1 MHCFPG
7 DAPPFLKKGDS
18 IMHTAK
24 DVVFA
29 HLKNDMASGRCKS
42 FIMQDNVFVQ
52 DAVSLVYERMNAGMD
67 GNRAY
72 ADMLTTNPF
81 PTSAYK
87 ILVPIWGEVQDEQ
100 NEESDELFPIHGTQ
114 LNTYAPQINVYVK
127 NYADYDADLMELL
140 ENCENS
146 EVQSNVMHMTCQVI
160 SPKGVGPQLCL
171 SVWLSSDDLS
181 ERAWND
187 LLKNLE
193 QELLYG
199 WGDGFSGKY
208 PYRTPFNTVWFHF
221 GQQNRESIDFHIK
234 KVD

>member
-72 ADMLTTNPF
+72 ADMLTTNPY

-140 ENCENS
+140 ENCENC

-160 SPKGVGPQLCL
+160 SPKDIGPQLCL
-171 SVWLSSDDLS
+171 TVWLSSDDLS

-193 QELLYG
+193 QELLYS

-221 GQQNRESIDFHIK
+221 GQQNRESINFHIE

>member
-67 GNRAY
+67 ENRTY
-72 ADMLTTNPF
+72 ADMLTTNPY

-87 ILVPIWGEVQDEQ
+87 ILVPIWGEVQDEL
-100 NEESDELFPIHGTQ
+100 NEESDGFSPIHGTQ
-114 LNTYAPQINVYVK
+114 LNT
-127 NYADYDADLMELL
+127 
-140 ENCENS
+140 
-146 EVQSNVMHMTCQVI
+146 
-160 SPKGVGPQLCL
+160 
-171 SVWLSSDDLS
+171 
-181 ERAWND
+181 
-187 LLKNLE
+187 
-193 QELLYG
+193 
-199 WGDGFSGKY
+199 
-208 PYRTPFNTVWFHF
+208 
-221 GQQNRESIDFHIK
+221 
-234 KVD
+234 